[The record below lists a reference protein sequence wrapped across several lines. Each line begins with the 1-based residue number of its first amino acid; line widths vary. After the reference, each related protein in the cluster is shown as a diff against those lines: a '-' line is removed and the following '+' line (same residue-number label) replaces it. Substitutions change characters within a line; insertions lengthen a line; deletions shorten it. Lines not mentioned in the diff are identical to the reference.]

1 MAEAPRA
8 RDPIARLVHAL
19 AKLPGIGE
27 KSATRLAFHVL
38 REDAA
43 LANELASALVDVKA
57 RVRLCSVCCA
67 LTEHDPCGVCSD
79 PSRTDAIVCV
89 VATPQ
94 DQLAIERA
102 GGFRGRFHTL
112 HGLIAPLDGVGPD
125 DLHITELVAR
135 ARPDVE
141 FVIAT
146 SPNTEGEATAIYLA
160 RLLKPLGAKVSRI
173 ATGVPIGGELEY
185 ADRVTL
191 SRAIEGRREL

>member
-1 MAEAPRA
+1 MPEGPRA

-38 REDAA
+38 REDSS
-43 LANELASALVDVKA
+43 LASELASALIDVKA
-57 RVRLCSVCCA
+57 RVRLCSTCCA
-67 LTEHDPCGVCSD
+67 LTEADPCAICAD
-79 PSRTDAIVCV
+79 PARSDAIVCV

-102 GGFRGRFHTL
+102 GAFRGRFHTL
-112 HGLIAPLDGVGPD
+112 HGLIAPLEGIGPD
-125 DLHITELVAR
+125 DLRIAELVAR
-135 ARPDVE
+135 ARPGVE
-141 FVIAT
+141 FVLAT
-146 SPNTEGEATAIYLA
+146 SPNTEGEATALYLA
-160 RLLKPLGAKVSRI
+160 RLLKPLGARVSRI